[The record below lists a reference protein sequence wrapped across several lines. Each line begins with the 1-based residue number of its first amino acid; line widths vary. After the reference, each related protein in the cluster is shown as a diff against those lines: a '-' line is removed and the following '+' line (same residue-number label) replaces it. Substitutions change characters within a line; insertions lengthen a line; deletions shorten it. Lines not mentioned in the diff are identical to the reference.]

1 MFCAFEFARA
11 CVLSLTP
18 CDCGQEL
25 QAGAAVGRPGGSG
38 GGDEDA
44 SHDGAGEG
52 EGGKELRVRR
62 APGM

>member
-1 MFCAFEFARA
+1 
-11 CVLSLTP
+11 VLSLTP